1 MIVAPKPRNENER
14 LNLLRRLNILDTP
27 KEHSFDVLTSTIS
40 RLFDVPVCL
49 VSLVDLDRQ
58 WFKSHHGIDSSETPR
73 DIAFCAHAILNPTPL
88 IVEDARRDERFSSNP
103 LVTGEP
109 HVVSYVGI
117 PITMDED
124 LRLGTLCLLD
134 HRPRKFSDDQ
144 IELLRSFAN
153 QVETLLKLRLKN
165 IELEEMASFRAKF
178 LAEMSHEIRTP
189 VTGITSIAHI
199 LRDKAML
206 IGDKNIEEYSEILL
220 DCTGDLLSV
229 VNDILDYS
237 KLENR
242 KIHLEKK
249 SFNLIDLINQSARQF
264 LPKMSSKGIE
274 LSIDIDAS
282 VPLTVVS
289 DPTRVK
295 QILVNLISNALK
307 FTDRGAIQISSRV
320 SADRGDYSLIEFHV
334 KDSGIGIAK
343 EKLEKLFAP
352 YNQADASIT
361 RVYGGTGLGLS
372 ICQGLCELL
381 GGTIWCESTP
391 RVGSTFSFSIKD
403 FKKV

>member
-1 MIVAPKPRNENER
+1 MIVAPTPKNEIDR
-14 LNLLRRLNILDTP
+14 MSLLRRLNILDTP
-27 KEHSFDVLTSTIS
+27 KEHSFDSVTQTIS
-40 RLFDVPVCL
+40 RLLDIPICL

-58 WFKSHHGIDSSETPR
+58 WFKSHHGLEVSETPR
-73 DIAFCAHAILNPTPL
+73 DQAFCAHAILNPTPL
-88 IVEDARRDERFSSNP
+88 IVEDARLDERFRNNP
-103 LVTGEP
+103 MVTGEP
-109 HVVSYVGI
+109 YVTSYVGL
-117 PITMDED
+117 PLSLDGE
-124 LRLGTLCLLD
+124 LRLGTLCIID
-134 HRPRKFSDDQ
+134 YKPRKFTQDQ
-144 IELLRSFAN
+144 IDLLSSFAS

-165 IELEEMASFRAKF
+165 LELEEMANFRAKF

-199 LRDKAML
+199 LRDKAMNA
-206 IGDKNIEEYSEILL
+206 GDKDIEEYSEILL
-220 DCTGDLLSV
+220 DCTNDLLSV

-264 LPKMSSKGIE
+264 LPKMTSKGIN
-274 LSIDIDAS
+274 LTIDIDS
-282 VPLTVVS
+282 NVPLEVVS

-295 QILVNLISNALK
+295 QVLVNLISNALK
-307 FTDRGAIQISSRV
+307 FTDRGAITIHSRKREN
-320 SADRGDYSLIEFHV
+320 RGDFALIEFNIA
-334 KDSGIGIAK
+334 DSGIGIAK

-352 YNQADASIT
+352 YNQADSSIS

-381 GGTIWCESTP
+381 GGEIWCESTP
-391 RVGSTFSFSIKD
+391 RVGSTFSFTIKD
-403 FKKV
+403 FKKI

>member
-1 MIVAPKPRNENER
+1 MIVAPKPKNENER
-14 LNLLRRLNILDTP
+14 LSLLRRLNILDTQSE
-27 KEHSFDVLTSTIS
+27 KSFDVITSTIS
-40 RLFDVPVCL
+40 RLFDFPICL

-58 WFKSHHGIDSSETPR
+58 WFKSHHGLEATETPR
-73 DIAFCAHAILNPTPL
+73 DYAFCAHAILKSTPL
-88 IVEDARRDERFSSNP
+88 IVEDARTDERFKDNP

-109 HVVSYVGI
+109 HVRSYVGI
-117 PITMDED
+117 PISLDGE
-124 LRLGTLCLLD
+124 LRLGTLCLID
-134 HRPRKFSDDQ
+134 HKTRTVSSDQ
-144 IELLRSFAN
+144 VELLTSFAN
-153 QVETLLKLRLKN
+153 QIEMLLKLRLKN

-206 IGDKNIEEYSEILL
+206 VGDKDIEEYSEILL

-249 SFNLIDLINQSARQF
+249 TFNLIDLINQSARQF
-264 LPKMSSKGIE
+264 HPKMQSKGID
-274 LSIDIDAS
+274 LKIDIDS
-282 VPLTVVS
+282 SIPLTVVS

-295 QILVNLISNALK
+295 QILVNLISNAIK
-307 FTDRGAIQISSRV
+307 FTDRGAITIFSKVRE
-320 SADRGDYSLIEFHV
+320 DHGDYSLIEFHV
-334 KDSGIGIAK
+334 QDTGIGIAK
-343 EKLEKLFAP
+343 DKLERLFAP

-372 ICQGLCELL
+372 ICQGLCDLL
-381 GGTIWCESTP
+381 GGTIWCDSTP
-391 RVGSTFSFSIKD
+391 KVGSTFSFTIKD
-403 FKKV
+403 FKKA